1 MQKGYLFLAVVAALV
16 VVKAVAVVFGRS
28 PVDTFR
34 LKPTG
39 RAVSTAVIFSIMAR
53 QAALA
58 AAMSSKD
65 AIVASAKWRMAIT
78 TTKVFYGSS
87 DDGSH
92 ILTIGGTNNGC
103 VKSGNEPLSSLR
115 DAQGFAGIN

>member
-1 MQKGYLFLAVVAALV
+1 MAFLRSQVVVEVSPVKQANATAETIAVIVQKGYLFLAVVAALV

-39 RAVSTAVIFSIMAR
+39 RAVSTAAIFSIMAR

-78 TTKVFYGSS
+78 QPHKYS
-87 DDGSH
+87 
-92 ILTIGGTNNGC
+92 
-103 VKSGNEPLSSLR
+103 
-115 DAQGFAGIN
+115 

>member
-39 RAVSTAVIFSIMAR
+39 RAVSTAAIFSIMAR

-78 TTKVFYGSS
+78 QPQKYSMEVPMTAAIF
-87 DDGSH
+87 
-92 ILTIGGTNNGC
+92 
-103 VKSGNEPLSSLR
+103 
-115 DAQGFAGIN
+115 